1 MLDNFSKQVI
11 RIIEESKVI
20 ARSKDSQLVGTEH
33 LLLSMMTI
41 EDSIC
46 HFLLS
51 EQNISISDI
60 EAILEKYVILRKS
73 DSEDII
79 FTRKYQEIILDV
91 GELAS
96 RLNSSL
102 VFDEHLFYCLL
113 KADAAVAKEILLE
126 LKMNINDLLED
137 IEDIFQFNPP
147 EEDYV
152 YSFLTNISELVKKP
166 NANKYI
172 SRGNHLE
179 KIINILSKKQKNN
192 PMLIGSAGV
201 GKSAIVEGLAQELI
215 KRNYKEPI
223 YRLELGAMMAGT
235 KYRGELEEKLIKAMN
250 FIKEKKAILFI
261 DEIHNIVGAGS
272 NEGSLDIAN
281 ILKPYLARYDIKCI
295 GATTLEE
302 YYRYIEKDKALMRRF
317 QNIFIDE
324 PTESETLMILEGIKD
339 SYEEYHEVF
348 YPQEILKGI
357 VKKSG
362 RFLINRKFPDKAID
376 ILDELGARAHAKSKT
391 VITSEMLG
399 EIIKDMGGINQLSSE
414 ELRKLVLNYPGLK
427 SYYLRFL
434 KGESDA
440 TNIVVIEVEAGFN
453 PEPLYQDLDKVFKLR
468 KEMILEINLEEYLEH
483 NAINNLIGSPA
494 GYVGYETGGIL
505 SEHLIKYPM
514 SVVYFKGIKHA
525 NFAIRNFLKRMLKQK
540 TIMDNKGRTILL
552 SNTIFILEKDQKQ
565 RVIKGFLS
573 SEVNESISETEADIR
588 IAKPGK
594 KMGHDRQMLKYI
606 ELGLKEGYNI
616 IFDIEEIKNP
626 KQLEQTF
633 YQILLEIPGTY
644 HIYEKNN
651 QYHYRHDG

>member
-1 MLDNFSKQVI
+1 MLDNFSKQAL
-11 RIIEESKVI
+11 RIIELSKEI
-20 ARSKDSQLVGTEH
+20 AKKRNSLLVGTEH
-33 LLLSMMTI
+33 LLLSMMNI

-51 EQNISISDI
+51 EQNIKLSD
-60 EAILEKYVILRKS
+60 LEEVLGKFIILRKKE
-73 DSEDII
+73 SEEII
-79 FTRKYQEIILDV
+79 FTRKYQEVLLEAE
-91 GELAS
+91 ELAD

-102 VFDEHLFYCLL
+102 VFDEHLFYALL
-113 KADAAVAKEILLE
+113 KMDYSVAKEMLLE
-126 LKMNINDLLED
+126 LKLDTNGLIED
-137 IEDIFQFNPP
+137 IEDIFQFNPL
-147 EEDYV
+147 EDDYV
-152 YSFLTNISELVKKP
+152 FSFLTNITELVKKP

-172 SRGNHLE
+172 TRGNHLE

-215 KRNYKEPI
+215 RRNRKEAI

-272 NEGSLDIAN
+272 NEGSLDMAN
-281 ILKPYLARYDIKCI
+281 ILKPYLARFDIKCI

-302 YYRYIEKDKALMRRF
+302 YYRYLEKDKALMRRF

-339 SYEEYHEVF
+339 AYEEYHRVF

-357 VKKSG
+357 VKKCG
-362 RFLINRKFPDKAID
+362 RFLITRKFPDKAID
-376 ILDELGARAHAKSKT
+376 VLDELGARAYSQGKQ
-391 VITSEMLG
+391 VVTSDMLE
-399 EIIKDMGGINQLSSE
+399 EIIKDMGGINQVSSA
-414 ELRKLVLNYPGLK
+414 ELRKLDLNYPELK
-427 SYYLRFL
+427 RYYLRFF

-440 TNIVVIEVEAGFN
+440 TNIVVIEVESNFN
-453 PEPLYQDLDKVFKLR
+453 PSPLYHDLEKVFNLK

-514 SVVYFKGIKHA
+514 AVVYFKGMSQA
-525 NFAIRNFLKRMLKQK
+525 NYLITKFINRILKEKSFL
-540 TIMDNKGRTILL
+540 DNKGRPIPLT
-552 SNTIFILEKDQKQ
+552 NTIFILEKGLNV
-565 RVIKGFLS
+565 RIIKGFSPRQTL
-573 SEVNESISETEADIR
+573 VNFDTQADI
-588 IAKPGK
+588 KLSNLHCGL
-594 KMGHDRQMLKYI
+594 HDQKLLNKFQ
-606 ELGLKEGYNI
+606 ELGLKEGFQLM
-616 IFDIEEIKNP
+616 FDFKEVRDAK
-626 KQLEQTF
+626 KLEQVVYDCLLENPGK
-633 YQILLEIPGTY
+633 YQI
-644 HIYEKNN
+644 YEDNHE
-651 QYHYRHDG
+651 YYYRHNS